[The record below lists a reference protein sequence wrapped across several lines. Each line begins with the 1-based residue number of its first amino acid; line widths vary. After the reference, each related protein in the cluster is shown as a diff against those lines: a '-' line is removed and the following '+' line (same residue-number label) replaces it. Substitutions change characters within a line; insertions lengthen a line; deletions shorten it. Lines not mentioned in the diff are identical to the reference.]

1 MGQGIFVDNGL
12 TYVFTTMEDVEDV
25 DPIEYFINYYAKT
38 LEPIVCKLQE
48 NKPKGLDIPDY
59 LNTQLL
65 SLYCAKVIVQ
75 QTMSKELPG
84 FLSSLIDKD
93 LRKKEQEKL
102 LKGVEITIEQLGSL
116 FYQAVEKGYKFSSYN
131 FQIIPNEYQSR
142 KLPHFAYYD
151 EDGKLVKNGDT
162 DLTEGE
168 IKDLI
173 ERSSFLLVRI
183 LDNGKHW
190 HSFLQTRKGLLGKEP
205 GRLGSKSHIHY
216 ISDSFGISK
225 EDFVNELKTS
235 GKYKSTPVHILLR
248 E

>member
-1 MGQGIFVDNGL
+1 MGQEIFVDNGL
-12 TYVFTTMEDVEDV
+12 TYVITTMEDVEDI

-38 LEPIVCKLQE
+38 WEPIVCQSQKD
-48 NKPKGLDIPDY
+48 KPKGLDIPDH
-59 LNTQLL
+59 LNPQLL
-65 SLYCAKVIVQ
+65 SLYFAKLMVLR
-75 QTMSKELPG
+75 TMSKELPS

-93 LRKKEQEKL
+93 LKKNEQEKL
-102 LKGVEITIEQLGSL
+102 LKGAEITIEQLGSL
-116 FYQAVEKGYKFSSYN
+116 FYQAVEKGYKFSSYKIQLKPKD
-131 FQIIPNEYQSR
+131 FESR

-151 EDGKLVKNGDT
+151 KDGNLVKNGVT

-173 ERSSFLLVRI
+173 DKSSFLLVRI

-190 HSFLQTRKGLLGKEP
+190 HCFFQTRKGLLGKEP
-205 GRLGSKSHIHY
+205 GRLGSKSHLHY

-235 GKYKSTPVHILLR
+235 GKYKSTSVHILLR